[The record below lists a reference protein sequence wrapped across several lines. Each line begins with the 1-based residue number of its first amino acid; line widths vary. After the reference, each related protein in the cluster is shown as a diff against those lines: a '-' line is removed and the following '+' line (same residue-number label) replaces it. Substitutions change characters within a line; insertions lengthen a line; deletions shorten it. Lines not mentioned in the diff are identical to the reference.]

1 MLNNVLA
8 KKKARRKDADPK
20 PKRVRRPRTPPPPLL
35 ARFLAWGVH
44 LYTALGLVIAAVIAA
59 LLVEGGPEAF
69 RWSFILM
76 AFATFIDATDGT
88 LARKL
93 EVKKVLPH
101 FDGRKL
107 DDIIDFL
114 NYASLPLLLIWKAQL
129 VPSGTE
135 LCLIL
140 PLLASAYGFC
150 QSAAK
155 TDDGYFL
162 GFPSL
167 WNIVAFYLY
176 ALQVT
181 GWAALGV
188 VIALSVLTFVPTRY
202 LYPSQKG
209 RLNVVHNALAAGWTA
224 MLGWILWE
232 MPRQEVLSGTSGA
245 GQYRSV
251 VLASLFYPI
260 FYMGASWVVSYRLW
274 RAARTRARLERE
286 RLTQDARDVFSDQ
299 VGRVEQRID

>member
-8 KKKARRKDADPK
+8 KKKAKRKDPK

-35 ARFLAWGVH
+35 ARCLAWGVH
-44 LYTALGLVIAAVIAA
+44 LYTALGLVIAAIIAA

-69 RWSFILM
+69 RRSFILM
-76 AFATFIDATDGT
+76 AVATFIDATDGT

-114 NYASLPLLLIWKAQL
+114 TYTSLPLLLIWRAEL

-135 LCLIL
+135 WCLIV

-176 ALQVT
+176 TLQVT
-181 GWAALGV
+181 GWMALGV

-232 MPRQEVLSGTSGA
+232 MPRHEVLSGTSGA
-245 GQYRSV
+245 GQYRAV

-260 FYMGASWVVSYRLW
+260 FYMGASWVVSCRLW
-274 RAARTRARLERE
+274 LAARTKARLERE

-299 VGRVEQRID
+299 AGRVEQHIE